1 MPPAEYHEAC
11 LFAYC
16 AAAPA
21 GSGREERL
29 EAICATLANYAQDCA
44 ARRVLLRWR
53 KPGFC
58 GRAPACD
65 TGNRLRAFMWLL
77 PPPPAQRPLWGLPGP
92 PGPPGTAVS
101 GVGRGAPRSSR
112 PAPVPAERQCPGG
125 QLYSDCASACP
136 PSCSAVDDGGEGSCG
151 EECVSGCECPP
162 GLFWDGAVCV
172 PAARCPCYHRRR
184 RYNPGDTVRQLC
196 NPWWVRGPCF
206 RWG

>member
-1 MPPAEYHEAC
+1 MPPW
-11 LFAYC
+11 
-16 AAAPA
+16 PTMP
-21 GSGREERL
+21 R
-29 EAICATLANYAQDCA
+29 T
-44 ARRVLLRWR
+44 ARR
-53 KPGFC
+53 GASSC
-58 GRAPACD
+58 AGGSPASAV
-65 TGNRLRAFMWLL
+65 GLL
-77 PPPPAQRPLWGLPGP
+77 PVTQGTDSGPSCGSYPHPPPAPRPLWGLPGP